1 MKYEVPPWNM
11 DDSKVIGESTFRKHH
26 ITSYELPDAKP
37 VLGKSQPIT
46 IDVYYRKPGRP
57 MLLAHPVVGSKH
69 NEVATL
75 FAKLYCLLGWNAV
88 IVHRAHHP
96 MEGKTPEEFELL
108 LRNIIYNDIQVEQF
122 LRHKGLMDP
131 KRTISFGASLGGVS
145 NALLTA
151 VLPYKGF
158 VCVVSGGSI
167 AEVMARM
174 DDPGVAKWRQ
184 ERIEQLGYSGV
195 EEFRQK
201 YAEAI
206 QTDTLKLANK
216 KANVLMFSGLF
227 DRIVPASTQR
237 QLSWAFGMFNPCV
250 WFPAGHLTIFLFL
263 PIMVPIM
270 VLWSW
275 YMVYLKR

>member
-1 MKYEVPPWNM
+1 MDYEIPPWNP
-11 DDSKVIGESTFRKHH
+11 DDTRKVGESRFRKHQ
-26 ITSYELPDAKP
+26 ITTYELPDAIP
-37 VLGKSQPIT
+37 VLDKPEPIT
-46 IDVYYRKPGRP
+46 IDVYYRKAGKP
-57 MLLAHPVVGSKH
+57 MLIAHPVVGSKH

-88 IVHRAHHP
+88 IVHRGRHP
-96 MEGKTPEEFELL
+96 MEGKTPEEFEIL
-108 LRNIIYNDIQVEQF
+108 LRKIIYNDIQVEQF

-131 KRTISFGASLGGVS
+131 RRTISFGASLGGVS

-174 DDPGVAKWRQ
+174 DDPGVAKWRE
-184 ERIEQLGYSGV
+184 ERIQELGYSGV
-195 EEFRQK
+195 KEFQQK
-201 YAEAI
+201 YSEAI

-216 KANVLMFSGLF
+216 KANVMLFCGMFDS
-227 DRIVPASTQR
+227 IVAASTQW
-237 QLSWAFGMFNPCV
+237 QLSRAFGLLKPAI
-250 WFPAGHLTIFLFL
+250 WFPAGHLSIFLFL
-263 PIMVPIM
+263 PIMAPLM

-275 YMVYLKR
+275 YTVYLKR